1 MRMNKMAKHAM
12 VPLAAS
18 AVLLCTAGTGAA
30 SALAEP
36 AAKTPTTSRT
46 AQKVTGTTDRLAK
59 ELAAALGTPGVDG
72 KLRKAVEGKKGA
84 TDLLALAGKTRGL
97 EKFDRQAANGNA
109 DVLRAKGLQPD
120 AGSLIEVRLGD
131 ESMRGQ
137 VRGGAS
143 LLVAGEAD
151 DDARTINAYDAEGR
165 VHKLDARTTPDR
177 PVLVVGI
184 DGERSMNAGLEQFRS
199 TLAQQGVDANVP
211 TDVVERSTRSGNSK
225 TSGGYDAT
233 LMEDVRLKEDRE
245 PWHKG
250 GAEIYALVAGVNP
263 QGQPQ
268 VDTVQMP
275 YLDYDNTTYK
285 PKQIL
290 VNWSHFKFNAV
301 DIVMM
306 EEDTQ
311 ANYAELAKA
320 VANGLLT
327 VINQSQYVPLVEAI
341 IKAIPQGW
349 FSDDHDYVDSWYT
362 IQKSAW
368 DPFTGA
374 AGNGTIGLGPWHVD
388 EL

>member
-1 MRMNKMAKHAM
+1 MNKMAKHAM

-18 AVLLCTAGTGAA
+18 AVLFCTVGAGSA

-36 AAKTPTTSRT
+36 AAKTPAVSST
-46 AQKVTGTTDRLAK
+46 AQKVTSTTDKLAK
-59 ELAAALGTPGVDG
+59 ELAAALGAPSIDQKV
-72 KLRKAVEGKKGA
+72 REAVSGEKGA
-84 TDLLALAGKTRGL
+84 TDLLSFANRTRGL
-97 EKFDRQAANGNA
+97 ERLDRQAASGNA
-109 DVLRAKGLQPD
+109 DVLRAKGLQAN
-120 AGSLIEVRLGD
+120 AGSLIEMRLGD
-131 ESMRGQ
+131 EAMRAK
-137 VRGGAS
+137 VRGGAP
-143 LLVAGEAD
+143 LLVAGEAN
-151 DDARTINAYDAEGR
+151 DDALTINAYDAEGR
-165 VHKLDARTTPDR
+165 VHKLDARTVPDR

-184 DGERSMNAGLEQFRS
+184 DGERSMNAGLKQLRS
-199 TLAQQGVDANVP
+199 ALAQQGVDANVP
-211 TDVVERSTRSGNSK
+211 TDVVKQPTRSGNAK

-285 PKQIL
+285 PKQVLI
-290 VNWSHFKFNAV
+290 NWSHFKFNAV

-306 EEDTQ
+306 EEDTE
-311 ANYAELAKA
+311 ANYAELARA

-327 VINQSQYVPLVEAI
+327 VINQSQYVPLVDAI

-374 AGNGTIGLGPWHVD
+374 ASNGTMGLSPWHVD